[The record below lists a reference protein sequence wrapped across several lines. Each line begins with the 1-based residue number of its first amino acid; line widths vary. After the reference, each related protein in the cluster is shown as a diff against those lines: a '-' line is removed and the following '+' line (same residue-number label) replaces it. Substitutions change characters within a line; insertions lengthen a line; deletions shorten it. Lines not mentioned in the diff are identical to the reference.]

1 MEKAAAGPPGSPLQ
15 WGEAVDR
22 GDGPR
27 LLARGSG
34 PLGRDLPAPVALPA
48 GGRGGLSPGKAEG
61 AEQPGGRA
69 VPHREVRKRAGGI
82 RAPSSS
88 AAEHPSER
96 GVVAAGLRDLAAEG
110 RSAALRP
117 AP

>member
-34 PLGRDLPAPVALPA
+34 PLGGDLPAPVALPA
-48 GGRGGLSPGKAEG
+48 GGRGGLSPGEADG
-61 AEQPGGRA
+61 DGQPGGRA
-69 VPHREVRKRAGGI
+69 VPHREVQKMAGRI
-82 RAPSSS
+82 RTPSSS
-88 AAEHPSER
+88 AAEHSSER
-96 GVVAAGLRDLAAEG
+96 GVPTAGLRDLAPEG
-110 RSAALRP
+110 HPAALRP
-117 AP
+117 VP